1 MYGNP
6 TCLLPRHLMD
16 LMPIFWF
23 LVFLFVDVTKQDR
36 SDDMWEA
43 LTIRYRQWEKLPRT
57 SHDAERQGYIRQN
70 DICKTNSV
78 NKYHGFLYKQKDDTK
93 VLPIYDL
100 NGWIAGIQAM
110 IPGNMKGFNS
120 RNESIP
126 LPHIDVMPPIMIGD
140 IIDGIQ
146 MYTVTAYF
154 KHPKLI
160 CNPIA
165 RIGITLGKGLY
176 IQMGPDPVTMYQQIA
191 MHAKDLSPIWKPGS
205 CIPTMGLHYF
215 RNLSK
220 DLPCEKIYPVFLM
233 YDTEGKLGAFGWS
246 FQGKPMDVS
255 SSKISWFRMTPQT
268 YAFTFDT
275 RVLPACM
282 FHEDFRIFGIHIWL
296 QPHDSEEM
304 TCPIVIQ
311 DPPTGSPGHKPSTIN
326 YTNGPQVPMI
336 TPQPAEENSAPSVSP
351 SSWMLFCVTIVTVLH
366 LRTLGGNVN
375 PLS

>member
-6 TCLLPRHLMD
+6 TCLFPRHLMD

-23 LVFLFVDVTKQDR
+23 LVFIFVDVTKQDR

-43 LTIRYRQWEKLPRT
+43 LTLRYRQWEKLPRT
-57 SHDAERQGYIRQN
+57 SHDAERQGYTRQN
-70 DICKTNSV
+70 DICKTNSG
-78 NKYHGFLYKQKDDTK
+78 NYHGFLYKQKDDTK
-93 VLPIYDL
+93 ALPIYDL

-126 LPHIDVMPPIMIGD
+126 LPPIDVMPPIMIGD
-140 IIDGIQ
+140 IIDSIQ

-176 IQMGPDPVTMYQQIA
+176 IQMGPNPVTMFQEIPMYS
-191 MHAKDLSPIWKPGS
+191 KDLNPIWQPGS

-215 RNLSK
+215 RNVSK

-255 SSKISWFRMTPQT
+255 SSQISWFRMTPQT

-275 RVLPACM
+275 KVLPTCM
-282 FHEDFRIFGIHIWL
+282 FHQDFRIFGIHIWL
-296 QPHDSEEM
+296 QPHNSPKM
-304 TCPIVIQ
+304 TCPLVIQ
-311 DPPTGSPGHKPSTIN
+311 ERPTGKPVHKPSTIN
-326 YTNGPQVPMI
+326 YTNGLEVPMI
-336 TPQPAEENSAPSVSP
+336 TPQPADDRNSAEFMSL
-351 SSWMLFCVTIVTVLH
+351 SWMCITLVTLLQIVTFRVGL
-366 LRTLGGNVN
+366 
-375 PLS
+375 LS

>member
-6 TCLLPRHLMD
+6 TCLFPRHLMD
-16 LMPIFWF
+16 LMPIFWC

-43 LTIRYRQWEKLPRT
+43 LTLRYGQWEKLPRM
-57 SHDAERQGYIRQN
+57 SHEAERQGYIRQN

-78 NKYHGFLYKQKDDTK
+78 SKYHGFLYKQKDDTK
-93 VLPIYDL
+93 ILPIYDL
-100 NGWIAGIQAM
+100 DGWIAGIQTM
-110 IPGNMKGFNS
+110 IPGNMKGFNT
-120 RNESIP
+120 RNDSIP
-126 LPHIDVMPPIMIGD
+126 LPPIDVMPPIMIGD

-176 IQMGPDPVTMYQQIA
+176 IQMGSDPVTMYQQIA
-191 MHAKDLSPIWKPGS
+191 MHAKDLSPIWRPGS
-205 CIPTMGLHYF
+205 CIPNMGLHYF

-233 YDTEGKLGAFGWS
+233 YDNEGKLGAFGWS

-268 YAFTFDT
+268 YAFVFDT
-275 RVLPACM
+275 RVLPTCM
-282 FHEDFRIFGIHIWL
+282 FHDDFRIFGIHIWL
-296 QPHDSEEM
+296 QSHTSEKM
-304 TCPIVIQ
+304 KCPIVIEE
-311 DPPTGSPGHKPSTIN
+311 PSTGSPGNKPSTIN
-326 YTNGPQVPMI
+326 YTNGPQPPVI
-336 TPQPAEENSAPSVSP
+336 TPQPDDDINAAQSVSSP
-351 SSWMLFCVTIVTVLH
+351 SWILLCVATLTVLQ
-366 LRTLGGNVN
+366 LRTKLNL
-375 PLS
+375 LS